1 MRSDRATPS
10 LSRMARSGSLSI
22 GEVARQVGL
31 RTSAIR
37 YYESVRLLPEAE
49 RISGR
54 RRYDPEIFPRLALID
69 LAQRAGFTVAEI
81 RTLLHGFSR
90 RTPPGVRWR
99 KLAGRKLEEVEGR
112 IEEAQAMRKV
122 LLTLL
127 ECECPTFEDCA
138 LPACS
143 PNA

>member
-1 MRSDRATPS
+1 MTA
-10 LSRMARSGSLSI
+10 GSLSI
-22 GEVARQVGL
+22 GEVAREAGL

-37 YYESVRLLPEAE
+37 YYERVGLLPVAE

-54 RRYDPEIFPRLALID
+54 RRYDPDVFQRLALID

-81 RTLLHGFSR
+81 RTLLHGFKR

-99 KLAGRKLEEVEGR
+99 KLAGRKLGEVEAR
-112 IEEAQAMRKV
+112 IEEAESMRRV
-122 LLTLL
+122 LLALL

-138 LPACS
+138 LPAHQ
-143 PNA
+143 P